1 MVRLVGSWD
10 LSCEAAEFS
19 EFPQRRSCPL
29 VRIFIARRLFQKANV
44 KCEGSYSSI
53 LEEIDH
59 GKERQDYKKA
69 Q

>member
-19 EFPQRRSCPL
+19 EFPQRRDCPL

-44 KCEGSYSSI
+44 KCEGTHSSI
-53 LEEIDH
+53 EEEIGH
-59 GKERQDYKKA
+59 GKERQDYQKA